1 MMAIVVRGDALVPS
15 DVSSAFGQIEEV
27 DAVISTIGGTPA
39 DASADSE
46 GNINLIKAAV
56 AKGVKRFVLVTSI
69 GTGDSKDAPPQ
80 QVYDVLEKV
89 LLEKAQAEDY
99 LKVRLI

>member
-1 MMAIVVRGDALVPS
+1 M
-15 DVSSAFGQIEEV
+15 SSREECSCTAHNPIWV
-27 DAVISTIGGTPA
+27 IAVLQ
-39 DASADSE
+39 

-69 GTGDSKDAPPQ
+69 GTGDSKDAPPK

-89 LLEKAQAEDY
+89 LVEKAKAEEY
-99 LKVRLI
+99 LVVRR

>member
-1 MMAIVVRGDALVPS
+1 MRFQIRLDCS
-15 DVSSAFGQIEEV
+15 QIEDV
-27 DAVISTIGGTPA
+27 DAVVSTIGGTPA

-46 GNINLIKAAV
+46 GNINLIKAAI

-80 QVYDVLEKV
+80 QVRSRVVKSTN
-89 LLEKAQAEDY
+89 
-99 LKVRLI
+99 I